1 MMVKLIGPAAA
12 AVLLAG
18 CSSTQA
24 PPVQTVTIT
33 QPAAPATSTTAPSS
47 SPTGVDTRQ
56 EGVGP
61 VSTPTSTI
69 DQLKRVPLGTQLQ
82 NGSDG
87 LTVTKVTCG
96 LHTIPGAVTNPAPYN
111 PKNPQYIDA
120 VAPSG
125 KSFCRVDAK
134 WTNIGKAPASRRDFG
149 DLLAG
154 DYRYSSNDVAT
165 ISYILNHNEPNPVNP
180 GDTFAVSK
188 VYLVVEGT
196 KATGVLWPSDTIN
209 SGASVV
215 FNAQ

>member
-1 MMVKLIGPAAA
+1 M
-12 AVLLAG
+12 
-18 CSSTQA
+18 
-24 PPVQTVTIT
+24 
-33 QPAAPATSTTAPSS
+33 
-47 SPTGVDTRQ
+47 
-56 EGVGP
+56 
-61 VSTPTSTI
+61 STPTSTI

-209 SGASVV
+209 SGASLCSTL
-215 FNAQ
+215 NEPGPRW